1 MHYSSHGCFY
11 LTHSVHLL
19 NCHILFFIM
28 CATTTSI
35 KVMGRKQ
42 VIEEKGIHEKG
53 SSGEV
58 QLALGI
64 STRN

>member
-1 MHYSSHGCFY
+1 
-11 LTHSVHLL
+11 
-19 NCHILFFIM
+19 M